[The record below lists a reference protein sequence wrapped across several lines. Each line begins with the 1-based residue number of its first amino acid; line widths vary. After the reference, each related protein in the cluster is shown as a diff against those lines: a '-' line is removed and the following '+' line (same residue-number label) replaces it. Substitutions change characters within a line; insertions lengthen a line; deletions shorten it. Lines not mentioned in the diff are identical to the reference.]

1 MRMNRMRKGQLVFD
15 KVHIKYY
22 RIGSVENGAGYG
34 ILEDKETGERFPEDR
49 VCITEQN
56 AICFRI
62 EEDPDPTEIPV
73 GYHVTEDGILMKFS
87 EKACDQG
94 CLSFKQ
100 ILYTIPGYI
109 ILEAR
114 TKDNRKGYSDIFSYC
129 PEKDTFRKI
138 KGMVYEG
145 QTMVGRLNTEHT
157 VIGCNHFLESEI
169 MVDGVKKKI
178 RTYDETQLILI
189 RGLCTNTVTYN
200 QYLNLESHVS
210 FIPFIQ
216 NKDCC
221 SMLIPCNV
229 EYHLDDEPLERDLS
243 YHEFIIKPDDMV
255 PGDIYPFGETA
266 ESITRCHIDDRLFF
280 RSKNRLMYD
289 LQVFVSDQIKKLDSY
304 DHLVDRKFEIGSLS
318 MTIATKYY
326 DICRLK
332 IRFTKDRGV
341 VIDDLEFSQNKII
354 F

>member
-22 RIGSVENGAGYG
+22 RIESVESGAGYG
-34 ILEDKETGERFPEDR
+34 VLEDTETGERFPDDK

-62 EEDPDPTEIPV
+62 EEDPDPTELPV
-73 GYHVTEDGILMKFS
+73 GYHVTEDGILRKFS
-87 EKACDQG
+87 EKACEQG
-94 CLSFKQ
+94 SLSFKQ

-109 ILEAR
+109 ILEAK
-114 TKDNRKGYSDIFSYC
+114 TKDNQNGYSDIFSYC

-138 KGMVYEG
+138 KSMVYEG
-145 QTMVGRLNTEHT
+145 QSLVGKINAEHA

-169 MVDGVKKKI
+169 MVDGEKK
-178 RTYDETQLILI
+178 RLRSYHETQLILI
-189 RGLCTNTVTYN
+189 RGLCTNTVIYDK
-200 QYLNLESHVS
+200 YLNLEEPVT
-210 FIPFIQ
+210 FVPFIQ

-221 SMLIPCNV
+221 SMLIPCNI
-229 EYHLDDEPLERDLS
+229 EYHLDDEPLEKDLS
-243 YHEFIIKPDDMV
+243 YHEFIIKPDDLFFR
-255 PGDIYPFGETA
+255 DIYPFGESA
-266 ESITRCHIDDRLFF
+266 ESITRCHIDERLFF
-280 RSKNRLMYD
+280 RSKNKLMYD
-289 LQVFVSDQIKKLDSY
+289 LQLIVSDQINKLDSY
-304 DHLVDRKFEIGSLS
+304 DYLVDRKFEIGSLS
-318 MTIATKYY
+318 MTLASKYY